1 MLQRA
6 ESFFKKLHFEHYWCA
21 SFHHMTEQ
29 LYSEDTPDPK
39 KPLQKS
45 NSKDAT
51 LLDRLKETVTKKIE
65 RPVVRL
71 AVPERPGVSLRIS
84 PNITQQQMRAWRRNS
99 GEDSKAG
106 MDATKFAAYV
116 VGHTTIG
123 ILFNDE
129 EVYDDDG
136 HGLNFASR
144 VVLDMTS
151 AARPVPDAVIALFG
165 IEPHVE
171 AAALSILDA
180 AGFSDNVDTED
191 PTKES

>member
-1 MLQRA
+1 
-6 ESFFKKLHFEHYWCA
+6 
-21 SFHHMTEQ
+21 MTEQ

-106 MDATKFAAYV
+106 MDATKLAAYV
-116 VGHTTIG
+116 VGNTTIG

-136 HGLNFASR
+136 HGLNCASR
-144 VVLDMTS
+144 VVLEMTS

-165 IEPHVE
+165 IQPHVE

-180 AGFSDNVDTED
+180 AGFSDNVNTED
-191 PTKES
+191 PTKESQTTSQTTPILYLLLDWQNCGT